1 MAGNAGWS
9 VNATWFKM
17 ARQTLLMLKGASAKD
32 RAKGAKTSMR
42 LALKLAFA
50 LRGSMAAVV
59 VSAVLVAGQ
68 ARPFPG
74 PDVQQIYQRLL
85 PQIEKISAFD
95 HHAHP
100 GFADDP
106 DVDAMAAPP
115 NASEALRTRDD
126 NLELVSAAKALFGY
140 PFSDLSPEHSKW
152 LVNKKAELK
161 KQYPGPAYFNRILDE
176 INTESS
182 VANRAMMADYL
193 DPKRFPWV
201 FFSDAFMWP
210 FNNERE
216 TARNPDEGV
225 FIPLQEKMLHR
236 WMQQEHVDKL
246 PAGFGDYLKFVSQV
260 LEDNQKHGGI
270 AQKFE
275 VAYFRPTTFGDPT
288 RAQAEEIYARY
299 IAGGV
304 PGEKEYRT
312 FQDYIFRYLI
322 LEGGRLHLP
331 VHIHTAI
338 GIGDYFNLSQ
348 SNIMNLES
356 VLRDPRY
363 ASTTFVM
370 IHGGYPL
377 ERQAIWLAAMKNV
390 YLDSSFGELAQYP
403 SAFKETLKMW
413 LETFPDKITFG
424 TDCFPYN
431 DVLGAEE
438 SYWLGAESS
447 RTALASAL
455 AEMISEGEIT
465 ETRAMELARGYLHD
479 NAVKLYEGKVQ

>member
-1 MAGNAGWS
+1 MTQ
-9 VNATWFKM
+9 VPVWF
-17 ARQTLLMLKGASAKD
+17 
-32 RAKGAKTSMR
+32 RA
-42 LALKLAFA
+42 
-50 LRGSMAAVV
+50 
-59 VSAVLVAGQ
+59 AVLVTFTAGICHSASAQ

-74 PDVQQIYQRLL
+74 PDVLQIYQRLL
-85 PQIEKISAFD
+85 PQIEKIPAFD

-126 NLELVSAAKALFGY
+126 NPELAAAAKALFGY
-140 PFSDLSPEHSKW
+140 PYGDLAPEHTKW
-152 LVNKKAELK
+152 LLQKKEQMK
-161 KQYPGPAYFNRILDE
+161 KENPGTAYFDAILDK
-176 INTESS
+176 INIESS
-182 VANRAMMADYL
+182 VANRAMMPDYL
-193 DPKRFPWV
+193 DAKRFPWV

-210 FNNERE
+210 FNNARE
-216 TARNPDEGV
+216 AARNPDEGV

-236 WMQQEHVDKL
+236 WMQQENVSKL
-246 PAGFGDYLKFVSQV
+246 PASFNDYLKFISQV
-260 LEDNQKHGGI
+260 LEDNQKKGGI

-288 RAQAEEIYARY
+288 RQQAEEIYQRY
-299 IAGGV
+299 VSSEI
-304 PGEKEYRT
+304 PSEKEYRT

-363 ASTTFVM
+363 SGTTFVM

-377 ERQAIWLAAMKNV
+377 EREAIWLAAMKNV

-403 SAFKETLKMW
+403 SAFKGTLKMW

-431 DVLGAEE
+431 QVLGAEE

-447 RTALASAL
+447 RMALAAAL

-465 ETRAMELARGYLHD
+465 EPRALELAHGYLHD
-479 NAVKLYEGKVQ
+479 NAVKLYGGRVH

>member
-1 MAGNAGWS
+1 MTRNI
-9 VNATWFKM
+9 
-17 ARQTLLMLKGASAKD
+17 LLIAYVL
-32 RAKGAKTSMR
+32 
-42 LALKLAFA
+42 
-50 LRGSMAAVV
+50 AAV
-59 VSAVLVAGQ
+59 SSMGAAQ
-68 ARPFPG
+68 ARPYPG
-74 PDVQQIYQRLL
+74 AELAQTYERFLADIN
-85 PQIEKISAFD
+85 KIPAFD

-126 NLELVSAAKALFGY
+126 NPELAVAAKALFGY
-140 PFSDLSPEHSKW
+140 PYNDLSPDHTKW
-152 LVNKKAELK
+152 LLQKKAEVR
-161 KQYPGPAYFNRILDE
+161 KQNPGAAYFNAILDKVN
-176 INTESS
+176 IESS
-182 VANRAMMADYL
+182 VANRAMMPDYL

-201 FFSDAFMWP
+201 FFADSFMWP

-216 TARNPDEGV
+216 TARNPDQGV

-236 WMQQEHVDKL
+236 WMQQENVGQL
-246 PAGFGDYLKFVSQV
+246 PASFADYLKFISHV
-260 LEDNQKHGGI
+260 LEDNSKRGGI
-270 AQKFE
+270 AMKFE
-275 VAYFRPTTFGDPT
+275 VAYFRPTTFSDPP
-288 RAQAEEIYARY
+288 RAQAEGLYQRY

-304 PGEKEYRT
+304 PEEKEYRA
-312 FQDYIFRYLI
+312 FQDYIFRYLVQ
-322 LEGGRLHLP
+322 EGGRLHLP

-363 ASTTFVM
+363 FSTTFVM

-377 ERQAIWLAAMKNV
+377 EREAIWLAAMKNV

-431 DVLGAEE
+431 QVLGAEE
-438 SYWLGAESS
+438 SYWLGVQSS
-447 RTALASAL
+447 RTALAAAL
-455 AEMISEGEIT
+455 AEMISENEIS
-465 ETRAMELARGYLHD
+465 EARALELAHAYLHD
-479 NAVKLYEGKVQ
+479 TAVKLYAGRVH